1 MNRIL
6 VTYST
11 SSGTTVDVARAVA
24 EELSKRSLQV
34 EVQPVEAVGSL
45 DSYDAVVLGAPM
57 IMGFH
62 RRALAFLR
70 QNREAL
76 RRKPLAVFV
85 MAMSLTA
92 SQEASLDGVPLTV
105 DENLAEPLK
114 KAGHPSW
121 KERYTSVAN
130 YGSPILKAAGPARP
144 VSLAF
149 FGGRLDFYRLN
160 WWARL
165 FVMLIIQAQPG
176 DRRNW
181 DAIRA
186 WASALPGKF
195 FTD

>member
-1 MNRIL
+1 MKHIL

-11 SSGTTVDVARAVA
+11 SSGTTVDVAKAVA
-24 EELSKRSLQV
+24 DELAKNGLQV
-34 EVQPVEAVGSL
+34 EVQPVEAVHSL
-45 DSYDAVVLGAPM
+45 ENYDAVVLGAPM

-85 MAMSLTA
+85 MAMSLTE
-92 SQEASLDGVPLTV
+92 SPEASLDGVPLTI
-105 DENLAEPLK
+105 DENLAAPLK
-114 KAGHPSW
+114 NAGHPGW
-121 KERYTSVAN
+121 KERYTSVPN
-130 YGSPILKAAGPARP
+130 YGSPILKAAAPAKP

-149 FGGRLDFYRLN
+149 FGGRLDFYRLS

-165 FVMLIIQAQPG
+165 FVMIIIQAQPG

-181 DAIRA
+181 PVIRA
-186 WASALPGKF
+186 WANELSGKLGG
-195 FTD
+195 

>member
-6 VTYST
+6 VTYAT

-24 EELSKRSLQV
+24 DEITKSGPQV
-34 EVQPVEAVGSL
+34 EVQPIEAVRSL
-45 DSYDAVVLGAPM
+45 DGYDAVVLGAPM

-76 RRKPLAVFV
+76 RSKPLAVFV
-85 MAMSLTA
+85 MAMSLTETP
-92 SQEASLDGVPLTV
+92 EATLDGVPLTI
-105 DENLAEPLK
+105 DENLAAPLK
-114 KAGHPSW
+114 KAGHPGW

-130 YGSPILKAAGPARP
+130 YGSPVLKAAGPVKP

-149 FGGRLDFYRLN
+149 FGGRLDFYRLS

-165 FVMLIIQAQPG
+165 FVMIIIQAQPG

-181 DAIRA
+181 PVIRA
-186 WASALPGKF
+186 WAGALPAKLIK
-195 FTD
+195 

>member
-1 MNRIL
+1 MNKIL
-6 VTYST
+6 VTYAT
-11 SSGTTVDVARAVA
+11 SSGTTVDVAKAVA
-24 EELSKRSLQV
+24 EELSKSSSQV
-34 EVQPVEAVGSL
+34 EVQPIESVRSL
-45 DSYDAVVLGAPM
+45 DGYDAVVLGAPM

-92 SQEASLDGVPLTV
+92 QGEASLEGVPLTI
-105 DENLAEPLK
+105 DENLAEPPK
-114 KAGHPSW
+114 KPGHPSL

-130 YGSPILKAAGPARP
+130 YSSPILKAAAPGRP

-165 FVMLIIQAQPG
+165 FVMIIIQARPG

-181 DAIRA
+181 SAIRA
-186 WASALPGKF
+186 WASALPDKF
-195 FTD
+195 DR

>member
-1 MNRIL
+1 MKHIL

-11 SSGTTVDVARAVA
+11 SSGTTVDVAKAVA
-24 EELSKRSLQV
+24 DELAKNGLQV
-34 EVQPVEAVGSL
+34 EVQPVEAVHSL
-45 DSYDAVVLGAPM
+45 ENYDAVVLGAPM

-85 MAMSLTA
+85 MAMSLTE
-92 SQEASLDGVPLTV
+92 SPEASLDGVPLTI
-105 DENLAEPLK
+105 DENLAAPLK
-114 KAGHPSW
+114 KAGHPGW
-121 KERYTSVAN
+121 KERYTSVPN
-130 YGSPILKAAGPARP
+130 YGSPILKAAAPAKP

-149 FGGRLDFYRLN
+149 FGGRLDFYRLS

-165 FVMLIIQAQPG
+165 FVMIIIQAQPG

-181 DAIRA
+181 PVIRA
-186 WASALPGKF
+186 WANELSGKLGG
-195 FTD
+195 

>member
-1 MNRIL
+1 MNHIL

-11 SSGTTVDVARAVA
+11 SSGTTADVAKAVA
-24 EELSKRSLQV
+24 EELAKNGLQV
-34 EVQPVEAVGSL
+34 EVQPVEAVHSL
-45 DSYDAVVLGAPM
+45 ENCDAVVLGAPM

-76 RRKPLAVFV
+76 RRKPLVVFV
-85 MAMSLTA
+85 MAMSLTE
-92 SQEASLDGVPLTV
+92 SPEASLDGVPLTI
-105 DENLAEPLK
+105 DENLAAPLK
-114 KAGHPSW
+114 KAGHPGW
-121 KERYTSVAN
+121 KERYTSVSN
-130 YGSPILKAAGPARP
+130 YGSPILKAAAPAKP

-149 FGGRLDFYRLN
+149 FGGRLDFYRLS

-181 DAIRA
+181 PVIRA
-186 WASALPGKF
+186 WANALPAKLVK
-195 FTD
+195 

>member
-1 MNRIL
+1 MSHIL
-6 VTYST
+6 VTYAT

-24 EELSKRSLQV
+24 DEIGKSGAQV
-34 EVQPVEAVGSL
+34 EVQPIEAVRSL
-45 DSYDAVVLGAPM
+45 DGYDGVVLGAPM

-70 QNREAL
+70 QNRPAL
-76 RRKPLAVFV
+76 QSKPLAVFV

-92 SQEASLDGVPLTV
+92 SQEASLGGVPLTV

-130 YGSPILKAAGPARP
+130 YGSPILKAAPARP

-149 FGGRLDFYRLN
+149 FGGRLDFYRLS

-165 FVMLIIQAQPG
+165 FVMIIIQARPG

-181 DAIRA
+181 TAIRA
-186 WASALPGKF
+186 WASELPGKLLR
-195 FTD
+195 

>member
-1 MNRIL
+1 MSHIL
-6 VTYST
+6 VTYAT
-11 SSGTTVDVARAVA
+11 SSGTTVDVARTVA
-24 EELSKRSLQV
+24 DEIGKSGAQV
-34 EVQPVEAVGSL
+34 EVQPIEAVRSL
-45 DSYDAVVLGAPM
+45 DGYDAVVLGAPM

-70 QNREAL
+70 QNRAAL
-76 RRKPLAVFV
+76 QSKPLAVFV

-92 SQEASLDGVPLTV
+92 SQEASLDGIPLTV

-130 YGSPILKAAGPARP
+130 YGSPILKAAAPARP

-149 FGGRLDFYRLN
+149 FGGRLDFYRLS

-181 DAIRA
+181 PVIRA
-186 WASALPGKF
+186 WSSALPDKLF
-195 FTD
+195 R